1 MDKAERRKE
10 MDQLLTRWAAVE
22 QVCADK
28 HRDIASLQE
37 LIQGADGVR
46 AQVLTGMPHGG
57 PSVDIVSRMAEVM
70 EEYQQQINRIRESI
84 HDMLVF
90 QALVGDAVDLLPE
103 DQRRVIRLYYLE
115 HLTLEQKIPEA
126 MHYCQRTCY
135 YLRNKALDHLAET
148 LQGIA
153 GLSVV

>member
-1 MDKAERRKE
+1 MDKAERRRE
-10 MDQLLTRWAAVE
+10 VDQLLTRWAAVD

-28 HRDIASLQE
+28 HRDIANLLE

-70 EEYQQQINRIRESI
+70 EEYQQQIGRIRESI

-90 QALVGDAVDLLPE
+90 QATVGDAVDLLPE
-103 DQRRVIRLYYLE
+103 DQRRVIRLYYLDR
-115 HLTLEQKIPEA
+115 LTMEEKIPEV
-126 MHYCQRTCY
+126 MHYCRRTCF
-135 YLRNKALDHLAET
+135 YLRNKALDRLAET
-148 LQGIA
+148 LHGIA
-153 GLSVV
+153 YLDVV